1 MLTHPNWPIVQYS
14 LVQSYKNKFQCI
26 FIFFCFF
33 FQISVLTITQAY
45 RETLPVPTYIC
56 LLLNFDF
63 LGGHQPVRSDAKHR
77 FPNVLFLADHI
88 LCKCELSSWVAHY
101 LLGTQLSRA
110 ICASALKE
118 MILSAYIYQTSRL
131 LNLHRIHVSHASS
144 FGSRCH

>member
-1 MLTHPNWPIVQYS
+1 MYIY
-14 LVQSYKNKFQCI
+14 
-26 FIFFCFF
+26 FFLFF

-88 LCKCELSSWVAHY
+88 LCNCELSSWVAHY

-118 MILSAYIYQTSRL
+118 MILSAYTYQTSRL
-131 LNLHRIHVSHASS
+131 LNPHRIHVYMYLMQVVLELADVIKN
-144 FGSRCH
+144 RKK